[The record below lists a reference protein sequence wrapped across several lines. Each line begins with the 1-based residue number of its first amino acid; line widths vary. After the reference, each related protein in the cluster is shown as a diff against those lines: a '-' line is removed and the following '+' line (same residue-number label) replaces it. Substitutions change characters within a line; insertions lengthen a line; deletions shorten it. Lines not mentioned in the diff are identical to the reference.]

1 MKSPDTVTCHQIEA
15 QQLYLLSLKN
25 YITFDTTGK
34 SGYCTLHV
42 HVGQK
47 KNKTLKNRITSI
59 AALLFLIFS
68 LKALHEGGKK
78 NTKEQKAKTSSNER
92 SFKNYRSY
100 KEISL

>member
-42 HVGQK
+42 HVHAGQK

-78 NTKEQKAKTSSNER
+78 KLGKESKD
-92 SFKNYRSY
+92 
-100 KEISL
+100 

>member
-1 MKSPDTVTCHQIEA
+1 MEA
-15 QQLYLLSLKN
+15 QQLYLLFVKN

-34 SGYCTLHV
+34 SGYCTL

-78 NTKEQKAKTSSNER
+78 NTKEQKAKTSCNEQ